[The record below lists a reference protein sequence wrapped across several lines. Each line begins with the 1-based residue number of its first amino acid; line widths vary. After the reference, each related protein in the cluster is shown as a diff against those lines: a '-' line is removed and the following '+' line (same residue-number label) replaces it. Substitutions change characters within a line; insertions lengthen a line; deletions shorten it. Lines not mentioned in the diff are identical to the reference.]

1 MKCFSQL
8 EKRLNTK
15 PMNEACR
22 PRSYHCNKCQ
32 CIYFWGLR
40 DEEINLY
47 IMGEVGGGGSTSI
60 FLFHSLEN
68 HDIQDFTR
76 L

>member
-1 MKCFSQL
+1 MFLSAREETKDY
-8 EKRLNTK
+8 K

-22 PRSYHCNKCQ
+22 PRRYHCNKCQ

-47 IMGEVGGGGSTSI
+47 ITGEAGGGGSTSI
-60 FLFHSLEN
+60 FLFYSLEN

>member
-1 MKCFSQL
+1 MKPVAL
-8 EKRLNTK
+8 GDTIVINAK
-15 PMNEACR
+15 
-22 PRSYHCNKCQ
+22 

-47 IMGEVGGGGSTSI
+47 ITGKAGGGGSTSI
-60 FLFHSLEN
+60 FLFYSLEN